1 MRNALD
7 DIAALMASFFI
18 GHDFVLSDIV
28 SGLLLV
34 VHSPHTVVNESKV
47 FSTRPQMPL
56 WMKLPENLAT
66 VSRFLDLATAVYGW
80 PSYMFN
86 NLGCMPWIRLFRRLQ
101 CCRTCRGEELVSI
114 ESDNCCSCH
123 TSAFILES
131 ALEHTDLAFVSFR
144 NKLYLT
150 PFVVLTDHQTHS
162 IVITIRGSA
171 SIMDLITD
179 LSLNSELFSVDVD
192 TDPILRL
199 DTTLD
204 DGEVRVHRGM
214 LNAARYVYNTL
225 KANGVL
231 EDLLVLNPEYQ
242 IVVCGHSLGAGIGAL
257 LTLLLKQQY
266 PNIRCYSFSPPGCVV
281 SKNGIQEMENHVLS
295 IIVGDDLVPRI
306 SYQSMYRLKKKI
318 DREVYSTSKAK
329 YEILI
334 KGFFK
339 LFFSS
344 HWELHDTASTDT
356 ETRDSHCL
364 IEDGHNNRT
373 SYGTSDDPPPLEE
386 DEVDE
391 NEKNEVVTD
400 TFRVQLYPPG
410 RLAHFSCI
418 DDNIELRWI
427 EPEFLSDIQLTGSIV
442 ADHFPYRMRK
452 VIKKATDEH
461 SLNLTSVVVNDS
473 L

>member
-123 TSAFILES
+123 T
-131 ALEHTDLAFVSFR
+131 
-144 NKLYLT
+144 N
-150 PFVVLTDHQTHS
+150 
-162 IVITIRGSA
+162 
-171 SIMDLITD
+171 
-179 LSLNSELFSVDVD
+179 

-242 IVVCGHSLGAGIGAL
+242 IVVCGHSLGAGIAAL
-257 LTLLLKQQY
+257 LTLLL
-266 PNIRCYSFSPPGCVV
+266 
-281 SKNGIQEMENHVLS
+281 
-295 IIVGDDLVPRI
+295 
-306 SYQSMYRLKKKI
+306 
-318 DREVYSTSKAK
+318 
-329 YEILI
+329 
-334 KGFFK
+334 
-339 LFFSS
+339 
-344 HWELHDTASTDT
+344 
-356 ETRDSHCL
+356 
-364 IEDGHNNRT
+364 
-373 SYGTSDDPPPLEE
+373 
-386 DEVDE
+386 
-391 NEKNEVVTD
+391 
-400 TFRVQLYPPG
+400 
-410 RLAHFSCI
+410 
-418 DDNIELRWI
+418 
-427 EPEFLSDIQLTGSIV
+427 
-442 ADHFPYRMRK
+442 
-452 VIKKATDEH
+452 
-461 SLNLTSVVVNDS
+461 
-473 L
+473 